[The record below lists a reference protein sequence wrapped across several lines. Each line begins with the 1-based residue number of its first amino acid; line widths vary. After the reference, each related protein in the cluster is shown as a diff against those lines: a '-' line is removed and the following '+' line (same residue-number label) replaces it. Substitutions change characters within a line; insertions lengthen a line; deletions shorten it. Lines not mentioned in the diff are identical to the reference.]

1 MLENVAANLLTVY
14 FCMENVYK
22 KLEEEFSQN
31 DYYHSGNSF
40 KILPGTIP
48 VILSAPHSVRHF
60 REGKM
65 KAHDFYTGAIVK
77 NLHSL
82 TSCHIVY
89 STACE
94 TTDPNYDLESKY
106 KIELLKYIKENK
118 VMYCIDVHGMSSN
131 NHKIVDIGTSP
142 TDEDNLHSF
151 KNDIVLF
158 EQIYSIFDSAF
169 PDKIGVNNMF
179 KAGPRTITHFIS
191 ENSNC
196 KCLQFEIN
204 GLYR

>member
-1 MLENVAANLLTVY
+1 
-14 FCMENVYK
+14 MENVYK

-31 DYYHSGNSF
+31 NYYHSGNSF
-40 KILPGTIP
+40 NFLSGTIP

-60 REGKM
+60 REGKI
-65 KAHDFYTGAIVK
+65 KVQDFYTGAIVK
-77 NLHSL
+77 NLHSS
-82 TSCHIVY
+82 TKCHAIY

-94 TTDPNYDLESKY
+94 TTDPNYDLESEY
-106 KIELLKYIKENK
+106 KTELLEYIKENNI
-118 VMYCIDVHGMSSN
+118 MYCLDIHGMSSN
-131 NHKIVDIGTSP
+131 NPKIVDIGTSP
-142 TDEDNLHSF
+142 IDKDNLYSL

-158 EQIYSIFDSAF
+158 KQVYSVFDSAF

-179 KAGPRTITHFIS
+179 KAGSRTITHFIS
-191 ENSNC
+191 ETSNC